1 MMKNYH
7 DEDIDIFSDDF
18 LIAKDSYIR
27 MKCTNCGYEE
37 DMPDFVYGEEAEITS
52 HHVFSVLN
60 AMRIHC
66 IERDRIKGTLTLHF
80 NNIYFSS
87 N

>member
-1 MMKNYH
+1 MKNYH

-37 DMPDFVYGEEAEITS
+37 EMPDFVYGEEADYLIEIGDNEPPCFQC
-52 HHVFSVLN
+52 HKCH
-60 AMRIHC
+60 
-66 IERDRIKGTLTLHF
+66 EDTLYR
-80 NNIYFSS
+80 NR
-87 N
+87 